1 MKKRVVVLPKCVC
14 SIINGFLETIKIKE
28 SFRFAEVD
36 SFAVTTVSFINAW
49 LKVNVLKAV

>member
-49 LKVNVLKAV
+49 LKVNVLKGV